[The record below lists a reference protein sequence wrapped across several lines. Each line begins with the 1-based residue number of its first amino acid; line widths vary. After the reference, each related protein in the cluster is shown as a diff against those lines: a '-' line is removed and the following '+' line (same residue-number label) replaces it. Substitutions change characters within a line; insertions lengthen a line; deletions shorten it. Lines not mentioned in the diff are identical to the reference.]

1 MAKAAQTAKQH
12 QALILAPFL
21 DIATEDGSALASFM
35 AHCGID
41 VATSKAARDQILD
54 HYRLIVR
61 LRHDAKGVFKRRA
74 LLQPSQVPHFIQER
88 PGRRLSFWRKRS
100 RERRHELKF
109 RAPGPSISLHH
120 SCQQ

>member
-1 MAKAAQTAKQH
+1 MAKADQIAKQH
-12 QALILAPFL
+12 EALILAPFL

-41 VATSKAARDQILD
+41 VATSKAPRDQILD

-61 LRHDAKGVFKRRA
+61 LRHVPRGFQVARVA
-74 LLQPSQVPHFIQER
+74 TTQPSPAFHSGAAWASAELLAQAI
-88 PGRRLSFWRKRS
+88 S
-100 RERRHELKF
+100 RTPSRVKF

>member
-12 QALILAPFL
+12 EALILAPFL

-54 HYRLIVR
+54 HYRLPNGKYDVDLVAR
-61 LRHDAKGVFKRRA
+61 DLLRWPPIAARID
-74 LLQPSQVPHFIQER
+74 
-88 PGRRLSFWRKRS
+88 
-100 RERRHELKF
+100 ERRRQPKSF
-109 RAPGPSISLHH
+109 R
-120 SCQQ
+120 

>member
-12 QALILAPFL
+12 EALILAPFL

-41 VATSKAARDQILD
+41 VATSKAPRDQILD

-61 LRHDAKGVFKRRA
+61 LRHDAKGFSSGARCYNPAKSR
-74 LLQPSQVPHFIQER
+74 I
-88 PGRRLSFWRKRS
+88 SFRS
-100 RERRHELKF
+100 GL
-109 RAPGPSISLHH
+109 GVG
-120 SCQQ
+120 